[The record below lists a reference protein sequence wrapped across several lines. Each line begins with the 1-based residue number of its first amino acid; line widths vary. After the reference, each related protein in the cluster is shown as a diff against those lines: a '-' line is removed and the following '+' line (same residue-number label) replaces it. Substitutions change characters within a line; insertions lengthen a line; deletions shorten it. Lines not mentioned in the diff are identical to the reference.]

1 MGASSL
7 CVGPRG
13 VFCAIWFARQKT
25 KANMAQN
32 HFWCNH
38 MRVSGAGCG
47 AWAWGGGK
55 IISQFAGAWTKLRKS
70 REEPM
75 PNISKEAELQTVIT
89 TFEMTPGTCQD
100 LLDAL
105 TDAYDQ
111 FISKQ
116 PGFIA
121 AGLHVNDAQTRI
133 ANYSQWRR
141 REDFQA
147 MLRSEEMRERN
158 RKINQ
163 LCRSFEP
170 VMYDVL
176 QAYD

>member
-1 MGASSL
+1 M
-7 CVGPRG
+7 P
-13 VFCAIWFARQKT
+13 
-25 KANMAQN
+25 
-32 HFWCNH
+32 
-38 MRVSGAGCG
+38 
-47 AWAWGGGK
+47 K
-55 IISQFAGAWTKLRKS
+55 ISETAA
-70 REEPM
+70 
-75 PNISKEAELQTVIT
+75 LQTVIT

-100 LLDAL
+100 LMDAL
-105 TDAYDQ
+105 TEAYEH

-147 MLRSEEMRERN
+147 MLRTDEMRARN
-158 RKINQ
+158 RRIHE

-170 VMYDVL
+170 VMYDV
-176 QAYD
+176 AAVF